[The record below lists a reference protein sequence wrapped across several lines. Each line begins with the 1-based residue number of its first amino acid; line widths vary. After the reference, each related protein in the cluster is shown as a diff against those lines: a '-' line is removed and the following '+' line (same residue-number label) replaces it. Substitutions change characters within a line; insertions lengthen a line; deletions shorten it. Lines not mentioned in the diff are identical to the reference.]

1 MKLLSSLLILS
12 SAFASAGT
20 LYLGAYPNIVL
31 IVDDTNGKVL
41 ERIPLETG
49 LPTGLRL
56 SNDKKTIFVTT
67 NDRSGVEVIDIASR
81 KVTNHFVLND
91 ATHKFRL
98 NGAAPDP
105 DGKVLYATTTEI
117 VKQSDRYEI
126 GKPKYTVID
135 LATQKI
141 VKTVD
146 SSQAQ
151 GETPDAGGG
160 NGGGAFEVSPDGQY
174 LYQFRNQVVVL
185 KASDFSVVER
195 IDLAKPEDPN
205 VDSLSLGGMQEAL
218 SEPGQR
224 VSLFNFSDPIVHN
237 KAFGLARF
245 DLNTRKFEFT
255 AIGPAPVSMTGLR
268 ITPDKKMGY
277 TVTTN
282 GTLGNKR
289 CEVWAID
296 MGTSRLVKT
305 SEIPCR
311 SRFSFGMAPDGKKLY
326 MYGAGFEIDV
336 YDAATFQHEATWD
349 LGNDMRG
356 GMIGIP

>member
-1 MKLLSSLLILS
+1 MKRLVFLLILCC
-12 SAFASAGT
+12 AFASAGT
-20 LYLGAYPNIVL
+20 LYLGAYPNIVML
-31 IVDDTNGKVL
+31 VDTTDGKVI
-41 ERIPLETG
+41 ERIPLVTG

-56 SNDKKTIFVTT
+56 SDDKKTIFVTT
-67 NDRSGVEVIDIASR
+67 NDHSGVEVIDIATR

-91 ATHKFRL
+91 ETHRYRVT
-98 NGAAPDP
+98 GAAPDP
-105 DGKVLYATTTEI
+105 EGKVLYATTTEI
-117 VKQSDRYEI
+117 LKKADRYEI
-126 GKPKYTVID
+126 GKPKYSVID
-135 LATQKI
+135 LAQHKI
-141 VKTVD
+141 VKSVD
-146 SSQAQ
+146 EPSAQ
-151 GETPDAGGG
+151 GEIPNAGGG

-185 KASDFSVVER
+185 KASDFSVVEK
-195 IDLAKPEDPN
+195 IDLARPEDPSE
-205 VDSLSLGGMQEAL
+205 DDLSLGGLQEAL

-224 VSLFNFSDPIVHN
+224 VTLFNFSDPIVHN
-237 KAFGLARF
+237 KAFGLAHF
-245 DLNTRKFEFT
+245 DLNTRKFDFT
-255 AIGPAPVSMTGLR
+255 PIGPAPVSMSNLR

-277 TVTTN
+277 TVITN

-289 CEVWAID
+289 CEVWGID

-305 SEIPCR
+305 SDIPCR
-311 SRFSFGMAPDGKKLY
+311 SRFSFGMSPDGKKLY

>member
-1 MKLLSSLLILS
+1 MKLLASLLI
-12 SAFASAGT
+12 FACAAACGGT

-67 NDRSGVEVIDIASR
+67 NDRSGVEVIDIATR
-81 KVTNHFVLND
+81 KVTNRFVLND

-117 VKQSDRYEI
+117 IKQSDRYEI

-135 LATQKI
+135 LTQQKI

-146 SSQAQ
+146 STQAQ
-151 GETPDAGGG
+151 GDIPDAGGG

-195 IDLAKPEDPN
+195 IDLARPEDPN

-237 KAFGLARF
+237 KAFGLAHF
-245 DLNTRKFEFT
+245 DLNTRKFDFT

-268 ITPDKKMGY
+268 ITPDKRMGY
-277 TVTTN
+277 TVITN

-336 YDAATFQHEATWD
+336 YDASTFQHEATWD